1 MLIPLLIKNSLP
13 HKLMALFFAVFF
25 CAVFGLTYF
34 AYTSSRNA
42 MFQEFKIRGQTLAK
56 AIASEA
62 RTYYREQNVEGLTS
76 LLQSLGE
83 GEDVVAILA
92 YRPSK
97 DLWIEFAGI
106 ELTTEDLGF
115 PGIGDVW
122 QRDAVL
128 KKGHNVS
135 EFGNAVLDSSNQTKK
150 SSLTDIPQD
159 GWIRVFLDRRA
170 LEQRLNSLIV
180 QTLSVSALTTL
191 FGGILFILLLRRSLH
206 VVAPLTAATKR
217 VALGDLE
224 TTVPVS
230 SSDELGELAKCF
242 NSMTEQLFHTT
253 VSKNYVDNVIH
264 SMNDTLIV
272 FNPEGTIRSA
282 NRAALDLLGYEEA
295 ELLDQD
301 ASIIFPPNE
310 NPLRGTQQ
318 HDLLAQGPIDQ
329 LATNYLAKDGRTFPM
344 LFSAAVM
351 RNEDGTIQGI
361 ACVAKDITDLKQAEK
376 TIQDAHQKLKL
387 LDRLRS
393 QFFADISHEL
403 RTPLT
408 VIRGEAEVTLRGKD
422 KPLTEYK
429 TALGRIVILTNQLNK
444 LVSDLLFLARSE
456 GNSLEI
462 GKQPTPLIE
471 ILQEVHREAQ
481 ILALHRG
488 TVADLAAPTDPL
500 IVEGDPQRL
509 QQLFMIL
516 VDNAVN
522 YLKQGG
528 TVEIHAAKSDKDVT
542 VMVADNGM
550 GIPAADLPHVFER
563 FYRVKRQHR
572 STHPGSGLGLPIA
585 KWITEAHGG
594 TISITSVVDQG
605 TTVTVRLPLSEAET
619 YPIDDEHEEH
629 QVFSPDQQEVRR

>member
-25 CAVFGLTYF
+25 CSVFGLTYS

-62 RTYYREQNVEGLTS
+62 RTYYRERDIEGLTS

-83 GEDVVAILA
+83 AEDVVGILA
-92 YRPSK
+92 YQPSK

-135 EFGNAVLDSSNQTKK
+135 EFGNAVFDSSDQTKK
-150 SSLTDIPQD
+150 SGLASTPQD

-191 FGGILFILLLRRSLH
+191 IGGILFILLLRRSLH
-206 VVAPLTAATKR
+206 VIAPLTAATKR
-217 VALGDLE
+217 VAQGDLE
-224 TTVPVS
+224 TTVSVS

-242 NSMTEQLFHTT
+242 NSMTEQLLHTT
-253 VSKNYVDNVIH
+253 VSKNYVDNVIR
-264 SMNDTLIV
+264 SMNDTLII

-282 NRAALDLLGYEEA
+282 NRAALDLLGYEEG
-295 ELLDQD
+295 ELLNQE

-310 NPLRGTQQ
+310 NPLRKTQHHGT
-318 HDLLAQGPIDQ
+318 LAQGAIDQ
-329 LATNYLAKDGRTFPM
+329 LATSYQAKDGRTFPM

-361 ACVAKDITDLKQAEK
+361 ACVAKDITDLKEAEK
-376 TIQDAHQKLKL
+376 ATQDAHQKLKL

-456 GNSLEI
+456 SNTLEI
-462 GKQPTPLIE
+462 GRQPTQLRD
-471 ILQEVHREAQ
+471 ILVEVHREAQ
-481 ILALHRG
+481 ILALQRG
-488 TVADLAAPTDPL
+488 TVADLATPTDPL

-516 VDNAVN
+516 VDNSIN
-522 YLKQGG
+522 YLNQGG
-528 TVEIHAAKSDKDVT
+528 TVEIRVATSNKHVAVT
-542 VMVADNGM
+542 IADNGM

-572 STHPGSGLGLPIA
+572 STHSGSGLGLPIA

-594 TISITSVVDQG
+594 TISLTSVVDQG
-605 TTVTVRLPLSEAET
+605 TIVTVQLPLSSAQSHSVN
-619 YPIDDEHEEH
+619 DENEE
-629 QVFSPDQQEVRR
+629 QQALSLDQQEVR